1 MNELNDM
8 KYNYYN
14 SNTQENTINSLR
26 IKEFDYN
33 LVNDNHISNTR
44 NVSKPNIRLRNNY
57 ATR

>member
-1 MNELNDM
+1 MNDLNDI

-26 IKEFDYN
+26 IKEFGYN
-33 LVNDNHISNTR
+33 LVNDDYISNTR
-44 NVSKPNIRLRNNY
+44 NVSKQNIRLRNNY